1 MNLTEIQ
8 NISKAFSTL
17 KPFSKRPD
25 ICTAICLATAQ
36 SICWGKKGVTL
47 VELGV
52 FKGAG
57 LKFITQIVEY
67 ITKKIKMEYR
77 VYGFDSFEGL
87 QDFEGYKDHHE
98 IWEPNQYKYV
108 AYDKMV
114 EKFNGRAVIIK
125 GNVQDTVKEF
135 LVDHMDMDYPIGFIS
150 LDLDLYSATKAGL
163 KIMED
168 ADPNKYI
175 PTVLMV
181 VDDQDYL
188 VTYNDW
194 CGEGAAIRE
203 FNESNELRKI
213 QNRREIYQRLRCIH
227 VLDHDL
233 RTGKVKAKLPLTI
246 GFHKFINFDERA
258 IVIV

>member
-1 MNLTEIQ
+1 MSLTKIQ
-8 NISKAFSTL
+8 KISKELNKTSA
-17 KPFSKRPD
+17 RPD
-25 ICTAICLATAQ
+25 ICSAICLATAQ
-36 SICWGKKGVTL
+36 SICWGKKGVSL

-52 FKGAG
+52 FRGAG
-57 LKFITQIVEY
+57 LDRIMRIVEY
-67 ITKKIKMEYR
+67 ITKEIKMEYR

-87 QDFEGYKDHHE
+87 QNFEGYKDHHE
-98 IWEPNQYKYV
+98 IWKPGQYKHT

-114 EKFNGRAVIIK
+114 KKFKDRAILIK

-135 LVDHMDMDYPIGFIS
+135 LVDHLDTDYPLGFIS

-168 ADPNKYI
+168 ADPNKYT
-175 PTVLMV
+175 PTVLMI

-194 CGEGAAIRE
+194 CGEGLAIRE
-203 FNESNELRKI
+203 FNRSNELRKI
-213 QNRREIYQRLRCIH
+213 QPRREIYQRLRCIH

-233 RTGKVKAKLPLTI
+233 RAGKVKPKMPLTI
-246 GFHKFINFDERA
+246 GFNKFIDTPERSM
-258 IVIV
+258 V

>member
-1 MNLTEIQ
+1 MNLTKIQ
-8 NISKAFSTL
+8 DVSKKLSTI
-17 KPFSKRPD
+17 KPFSSRPD
-25 ICTAICLATAQ
+25 ICSAICLATAQ

-52 FKGAG
+52 FKGDG
-57 LKFITQIVEY
+57 LRFITQVVEH
-67 ITKKIKMEYR
+67 ITKRIEMKYR

-98 IWEPNQYKYV
+98 IWHPGQYKYTD
-108 AYDKMV
+108 YDKMA
-114 EKFNGRAVIIK
+114 KQFGDKATLIK
-125 GNVQDTVKEF
+125 GDVTNTIQEF
-135 LVDHMDMDYPIGFIS
+135 LVDHIDMDYPLGFIS
-150 LDLDLYSATKAGL
+150 LDIDLYSSAKAAL

-175 PTVLMV
+175 PTVLMI

-194 CGEGAAIRE
+194 CGEGLAIRE
-203 FNESNELRKI
+203 FNESNEFRKI
-213 QNRREIYQRLRCIH
+213 QSRREIYQRLRCIH

-233 RTGKVKAKLPLTI
+233 RTGKVKPKIPLTV
-246 GFHKFINFDERA
+246 GFHKFIKFNERA
-258 IVIV
+258 VI